1 MRKKARILIVDDEPN
16 IRKILQAALERAGYR
31 PVATESAEEALRLL
45 GAEPFDLVITDVL
58 MPGMSGMEFLHEVKK
73 KMPSLP
79 VLMMT
84 AFGTIPQ
91 AVEAIRAGAA
101 DYITKPFDLQQVKK
115 AVAYW
120 LKQAQEVPAPA
131 DSARPESSVVA
142 VSPKMVEVMN
152 LVRKIADTTVN
163 VLITGESGTGKEVIA
178 KEIHRLSRRRQKPF
192 VAVSCAAIPETLL
205 ESELFGHEKGAFT
218 GADHARPGRFELAD
232 GGTLFLDE
240 IGEVPPSIQVKLLR
254 VIQEREVER
263 LGATSCVKV
272 DVRLISATNK
282 DLGEAVAR
290 GEFRQ
295 DLYYRLQVLHIE
307 LPPLR
312 ERPEDIKPLV
322 LHFLS
327 RYAPP
332 NESQMRDIS
341 EEALALLLKYSWPG
355 NVRELENVV
364 ERAVVL
370 APREQE
376 VLTPDLFP
384 SSLVKAA

>member
-1 MRKKARILIVDDEPN
+1 MKKRARILIVDDEPN

-31 PVATESAEEALRLL
+31 PFAVESAEEGLRRLSS
-45 GAEPFDLVITDVL
+45 EPFDLVITDVL
-58 MPGMSGMEFLHEVKK
+58 MPGMNGMEFLREVKAR
-73 KMPSLP
+73 MPGVP
-79 VLMMT
+79 VLMVT

-91 AVEAIRAGAA
+91 AVEAIRAGAV
-101 DYITKPFDLQQVKK
+101 DYITKPFDLNQVKK
-115 AVAYW
+115 AVSYW
-120 LKQAQEVPAPA
+120 LKQVTPSSEPVESVGGA
-131 DSARPESSVVA
+131 SSVIA

-152 LVRKIADTTVN
+152 LVQKIADTTVN

-178 KEIHRLSRRRQKPF
+178 REIHRLSRRRHKPF

-218 GADHARPGRFELAD
+218 GADHSRPGRFELAD

-263 LGATSCVKV
+263 LGATSSVKV

-282 DLGEAVAR
+282 DLGEAVSR

-295 DLYYRLQVLHIE
+295 DLFYRLQVLHIE

-332 NESQMRDIS
+332 NGSAMRDVS
-341 EEALALLLKYSWPG
+341 EETLSILRRYSWQG

-376 VLTPDLFP
+376 VLTPDLLP
-384 SSLVKAA
+384 ASLLEAA